1 MKHCNYKVIVVK
13 LEHLDRQNCALTTS
27 TTITHRKFMSILQ
40 VKTYKTKKK
49 NKPENFLLMAI
60 ADMHIEFNYAS
71 LLPVF

>member
-1 MKHCNYKVIVVK
+1 
-13 LEHLDRQNCALTTS
+13 
-27 TTITHRKFMSILQ
+27 MSILQ